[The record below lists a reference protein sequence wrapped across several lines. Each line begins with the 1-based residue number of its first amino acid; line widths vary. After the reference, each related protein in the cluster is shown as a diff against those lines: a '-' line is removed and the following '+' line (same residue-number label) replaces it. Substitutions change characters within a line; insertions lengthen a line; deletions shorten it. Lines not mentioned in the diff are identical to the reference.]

1 MVSATAGLRQWIS
14 GLSRQVRRRSNGGA
28 PRAAVVKKLAAG
40 AAGTQRLLARYG
52 AVLVCVRYRKDATG
66 SRRFTTL
73 ALVVDERPAKPA
85 NVQVRI
91 GYQETAL
98 RQQVMAAGGTWDA
111 RQKLWNL
118 PKAAVLKLGLKDRVV
133 RKGG

>member
-1 MVSATAGLRQWIS
+1 
-14 GLSRQVRRRSNGGA
+14 
-28 PRAAVVKKLAAG
+28 VVKKLAAG